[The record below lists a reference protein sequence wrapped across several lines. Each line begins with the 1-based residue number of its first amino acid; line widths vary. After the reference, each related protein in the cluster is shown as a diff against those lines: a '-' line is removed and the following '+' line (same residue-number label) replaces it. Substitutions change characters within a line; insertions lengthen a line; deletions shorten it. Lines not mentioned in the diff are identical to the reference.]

1 MLRKGMPHKIKWIP
15 LVRTEKAER
24 LNNPYCGLYSIYRFY
39 ADSKRNL
46 EEGSKLEDIM
56 IDSSQQI
63 CLVEINLIDYNDKL
77 LTLEA
82 IHNVK
87 RIFRYFTLEGKQMIV
102 RFVYDW
108 EGKGLLS
115 EPKDIEYILKHMD
128 QLTAVL
134 KEHTRN
140 IYIIQGLFIGS
151 WGEMHNSRYL
161 SERSLT
167 RLAKK
172 LYECSGESTQIALRC
187 PSYWRMIFK
196 TYQPLTGET
205 AFTKFMKARFSL
217 FNDGMLASETDF
229 GTYGTVYARESKSY
243 SDKWTRQDELEFQ
256 NELCKYVSNGGE
268 AINDC
273 EYNDVG
279 MALESLKKMRISYLH
294 CKYDE
299 QVLDKWKTSKS
310 GSLSPLWQD
319 KSAYEYIVAHLGY
332 RFTIMD
338 VKLTIDSKQCSD
350 LLVKVKICN
359 TGFAPCY
366 HRFEVKFIIRDASYS
381 QVYEYEVDTDTRFYM
396 PNKVTEIMKTIP
408 IQNLNKQKYILCFGI
423 YDPRSLQF
431 IQVSNTFSEADH
443 EGYYNLGNIVIN
455 DR

>member
-46 EEGSKLEDIM
+46 EEGSRLEDIM
-56 IDSSQQI
+56 IDSSHQI
-63 CLVEINLIDYNDKL
+63 CLVEINLIDYNDKP

-134 KEHTRN
+134 KEFTRN

-187 PSYWRMIFK
+187 PSYWRMILK

-273 EYNDVG
+273 EYND
-279 MALESLKKMRISYLH
+279 AETAIECLKKMRISYLH

-310 GSLSPLWQD
+310 SSLSPLWQD

-366 HRFEVKFIIRDASYS
+366 NKFEVKFIIRDASYS
-381 QVYEYEVDTDTRFYM
+381 QVYEYEVDTDTRYYM
-396 PNKVTEIMKTIP
+396 PNKATEIMKTIP
-408 IQNLNKQKYILCFGI
+408 IHNLNKQKYILCLGI